1 MKAWD
6 AHSQAFLI
14 CFRFYQ
20 NSEIIC
26 GFPFRGCEISR
37 EALAKVKR
45 EFTIF
50 KTKMKILFLFK
61 SSYISIRLFYKA
73 LL

>member
-14 CFRFYQ
+14 CCYFYQ
-20 NSEIIC
+20 NSEMIC

-37 EALAKVKR
+37 EALAKVKKR
-45 EFTIF
+45 IYHFQNENENP
-50 KTKMKILFLFK
+50 L
-61 SSYISIRLFYKA
+61 SI
-73 LL
+73 